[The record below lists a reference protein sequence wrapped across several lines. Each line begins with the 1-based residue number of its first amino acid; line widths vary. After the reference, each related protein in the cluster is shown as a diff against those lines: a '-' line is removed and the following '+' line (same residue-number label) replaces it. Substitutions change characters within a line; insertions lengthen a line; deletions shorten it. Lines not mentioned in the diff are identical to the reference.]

1 MAEGNPTEFLIE
13 NDEKFI
19 GEFIKFMGDNISQYH
34 ITDEEVNELS
44 SHLYYGANNLVD
56 GYFGVTINM
65 NLAQYTTENPFSFD
79 FIDVDDLTKDSR
91 LFNNKVKKFM
101 NSING
106 DKLDTVPS
114 SPKKKGG
121 KRRKKKTRRKKG
133 GMKKRHNIGKKIFKY
148 NPHNKEHPKN
158 KFNIGDTVK
167 MITPLTDDECL
178 FFTYMIDDL
187 TDEKCK
193 ELHKDIWEVTKVE
206 TDIFNDYTYN
216 IKNKNNFELLARPE
230 ETLSKW
236 IEGRTVSIGGRKK
249 KTRKKRGGAPKFLCG
264 PDIDFVPEVHFNELE
279 SIFDKLKKDTTD
291 TALKEIVDELPS
303 IRRDKKSGKC
313 IGCKKLIDE
322 LVKNTM
328 PSFVGPKILPIKTD
342 KILWLQQFTGVHKGG
357 MCTVMGGRRKKKTHK
372 KKNRKRRTKKK
383 TRRRKKR

>member
-19 GEFIKFMGDNISQYH
+19 GEFIKFMRDNISQYH
-34 ITDEEVNELS
+34 ITDEEVNKLS
-44 SHLYYGANNLVD
+44 SRLYYGANNLVD

-65 NLAQYTTENPFSFD
+65 NLAQYTAKDTFSFD
-79 FIDVDDLTKDSR
+79 FIEADDLTKESR
-91 LFNNKVKKFM
+91 LFDNKVKKFM

-106 DKLDTVPS
+106 DKLETAPS

-148 NPHNKEHPKN
+148 DPHNKEHPKN
-158 KFNIGDTVK
+158 KFNIGDRVK
-167 MITPLTDDECL
+167 MITQLTDDECL
-178 FFTYMIDDL
+178 FFMYMIDNL

-206 TDIFNDYTYN
+206 TDIFNEYTYN
-216 IKNKNNFELLARPE
+216 IKNKKNFELLARPE

-236 IEGRTVSIGGRKK
+236 IEGRTVSIGDRRK
-249 KTRKKRGGAPKFLCG
+249 KTRKKRGGCWPNCFKKKSNSNSGEFAKTKPPKKEEEMSLIEQPNQEVRRRG
-264 PDIDFVPEVHFNELE
+264 LVRIPSMHTLSKGKERVKNWYSSGSTSPTMDPDTAAHHNLPRDH
-279 SIFDKLKKDTTD
+279 FDKVDEILKK
-291 TALKEIVDELPS
+291 AS
-303 IRRDKKSGKC
+303 KKGL
-313 IGCKKLIDE
+313 G
-322 LVKNTM
+322 
-328 PSFVGPKILPIKTD
+328 
-342 KILWLQQFTGVHKGG
+342 
-357 MCTVMGGRRKKKTHK
+357 GGRRKTRK